1 MNDTDDGTEFYKVVH
16 EFINITYIN
25 RATTIFTEFWIKSSL
40 VVWQNKQKL
49 CEEGKHIV
57 RMCVLKV

>member
-49 CEEGKHIV
+49 CEE
-57 RMCVLKV
+57 